1 MDFNDT
7 PKQAE
12 FRAKCRDWL
21 DANANIKDESKPK
34 SISSAAENDL
44 ETINSI
50 KDFTSALLMPFN
62 FPVIIKVLL
71 FKIPFFS
78 EF

>member
-44 ETINSI
+44 ETIIKRAKDWQKRSMKLVGQCSI
-50 KDFTSALLMPFN
+50 GQKNTG
-62 FPVIIKVLL
+62 
-71 FKIPFFS
+71 
-78 EF
+78 E

>member
-44 ETINSI
+44 ETIISRA
-50 KDFTSALLMPFN
+50 S
-62 FPVIIKVLL
+62 
-71 FKIPFFS
+71 
-78 EF
+78 

>member
-21 DANANIKDESKPK
+21 DANANLSLIH
-34 SISSAAENDL
+34 I
-44 ETINSI
+44 
-50 KDFTSALLMPFN
+50 
-62 FPVIIKVLL
+62 
-71 FKIPFFS
+71 
-78 EF
+78 

>member
-34 SISSAAENDL
+34 SISWTKL
-44 ETINSI
+44 R
-50 KDFTSALLMPFN
+50 TSHQN
-62 FPVIIKVLL
+62 
-71 FKIPFFS
+71 
-78 EF
+78 

>member
-21 DANANIKDESKPK
+21 DANAVSYTHLRAPRDRTRYRMP
-34 SISSAAENDL
+34 SSA
-44 ETINSI
+44 
-50 KDFTSALLMPFN
+50 
-62 FPVIIKVLL
+62 
-71 FKIPFFS
+71 
-78 EF
+78 